1 MPTLTIALL
10 MGLSLFLL
18 SSLPAR
24 AEVYRCLQK
33 DGVEIFTDKA
43 TEGRECRKYA
53 LTSELIPASLEEKEP
68 SAIPQPNEVNT
79 RPPTSSVSEEA
90 RAPGAIDFE
99 KFRMIS
105 QGMSEGE
112 VIGLA
117 GPPAHQ
123 YNVACD
129 LSVTTPLVVPSVPPH
144 AGTNPLVIAPPPCPR
159 RWVYTYGDDNRW
171 TVEVTF
177 VGGRMTD
184 VNNFRRPF

>member
-1 MPTLTIALL
+1 MRTPTIALL
-10 MGLSLFLL
+10 MGWSLFLL
-18 SSLPAR
+18 SGLPAP

-43 TEGRECRKYA
+43 TQGQECRKYA
-53 LTSELIPASLEEKEP
+53 PTSELIPAPVEEREP
-68 SAIPQPNEVNT
+68 ASILQPSEVDT
-79 RPPTSSVSEEA
+79 RPPVQSSPGEP

-123 YNVACD
+123 YNVTCD
-129 LSVTTPLVVPSVPPH
+129 LSVTTPLVIPSVPPH
-144 AGTNPLVIAPPPCPR
+144 AVTDPRVIPPAPCPR
-159 RWVYTYGDDNRW
+159 RWVYTYGDDNKW

-177 VGGRMTD
+177 VGDRVTD